1 MQIQPFT
8 KISLLLLAT
17 ILAFGS
23 CSETENEDLT
33 QTVNKEAAIETSVTV
48 VHQDSAD
55 VLVTLHRVWKDNEL
69 VKTIEYKDTVPS
81 LGTKNIYPKDDD
93 GNTSTKTVNK
103 DYEIFITVK

>member
-23 CSETENEDLT
+23 CSKPENEDLT

-55 VLVTLHRVWKDNEL
+55 VLVTVHRVWKDNEL
-69 VKTIEYKDTVPS
+69 ANTIEYRDTVPS

-93 GNTSTKTVNK
+93 GNTRTKTVNK